1 MKGKYSS
8 WGDFLK
14 LKREAKF
21 RSAREF
27 CAKAPVGIS
36 YPQYSRYEAGDQLP
50 SLEQALGLCRLLEV
64 PPMEGLLEWSRSQV
78 QIDGERKEVDHLL
91 NRVRRGVRGEAD
103 PNESPE
109 TTLVSP
115 VGAQVSSR
123 VPLNL
128 EEGKESVFDHLM
140 VFNRSHIKLFQSDAR
155 FRDIFTFVNVYTPEE
170 WIALDEVSRSLGIP
184 AEELEPMVETM
195 NDHGLILLAG
205 GKCRS
210 PKVMYYFPDD
220 EDFFE
225 LRNQNYTYNANAILA
240 NANFDNIRE
249 RSAYRNVL
257 TRRFTQSQVQHLVGR
272 LDEIL
277 REMANMPEEGNTVND
292 PVYSVCLLAGERFR
306 RIERAAGVDSGR
318 PGLRTG
324 LLSPNVE
331 GAAENSAML
340 AQAGARKS

>member
-14 LKREAKF
+14 VKREAKF

-27 CAKAPVGIS
+27 CARAPVGIS

-50 SLEQALGLCRLLEV
+50 SLEQALGLCRLLDV

-78 QIDGERKEVDHLL
+78 QIETEKNEVETLL
-91 NRVRRGVRGEAD
+91 SRVRRGISAEPD
-103 PNESPE
+103 PTDSPE

-155 FRDIFTFVNVYTPEE
+155 YRDIFTFVNVYTPDE
-170 WIALDEVSRSLGIP
+170 WIALSEVSSSLGIP
-184 AEELEPMVETM
+184 SEELEPMVDIM

-225 LRNQNYTYNANAILA
+225 LRNQNYRYNADAILKKA
-240 NANFDNIRE
+240 RFKEIQE

-257 TRRFTQSQVQHLVGR
+257 TRRFTTSQVNHLVGR

-277 REMANMPEEGNTVND
+277 REMANMPEDVNAVDD

-306 RIERAAGVDSGR
+306 REAAAQSRLGADGR
-318 PGLRTG
+318 MPGLKTQG
-324 LLSPNVE
+324 P
-331 GAAENSAML
+331 AASSSADEESIST
-340 AQAGARKS
+340 AQRKA